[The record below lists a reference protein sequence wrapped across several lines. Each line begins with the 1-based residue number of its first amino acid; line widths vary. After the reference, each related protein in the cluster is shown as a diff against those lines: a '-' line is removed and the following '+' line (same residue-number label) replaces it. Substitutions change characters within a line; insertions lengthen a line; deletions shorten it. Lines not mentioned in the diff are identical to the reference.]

1 MKNKFGAI
9 TFVSLVV
16 AILGVVV
23 PIAWDYYSGR
33 KGVSLT
39 LMSHSQVISSNTA
52 VDGLEIIYKGTKL
65 SSLSRMTFLVENT
78 GSKPILASDVVSP
91 IKIETSGKSNILDV
105 IIDSKQPEN
114 LEVQI
119 TNSSRSV
126 EINFSLLNPGDTVL
140 VSLLVDSLDKGFR
153 ATTRIAGV
161 KDLNVNNE
169 PPKTLT
175 VWALLWIPVG
185 LLSLVL
191 VLASSVGFIQY
202 PKEVRVKRSIRKGL
216 FIVPEF
222 KSYEEA
228 HNWVKETTDFI
239 TSSEREPIFDVLKEL
254 EEQNNVFDQNRI
266 LIAVKTAVLN
276 STNNLIV
283 ALVVSGIGV
292 LGLYYSMNSMGYL

>member
-9 TFVSLVV
+9 TLVSLVI

-39 LMSHSQVISSNTA
+39 LASHSQIISSNA
-52 VDGLEIIYKGTKL
+52 SVDGLEIIYKGTKL
-65 SSLSRMTFLVENT
+65 SSLSKMTFLVENT

-91 IKIETSGKSNILDV
+91 IKIETTENSNILDV
-105 IIDSKQPEN
+105 IVESKKPEN
-114 LEVQI
+114 LEVMI

-126 EINFSLLNPGDTVL
+126 EVGFSLLNPTDTIL
-140 VSLLVDSLDKGFR
+140 FSLLVDSLDKEFK

-161 KDLNVNNE
+161 KDLKVNNE

-191 VLASSVGFIQY
+191 FLVSFVGFIQF
-202 PKEVRVKRSIRKGL
+202 PKEVRVKRSIRNGL
-216 FIVPEF
+216 FEVPEF
-222 KSYEEA
+222 KSYEDA
-228 HNWVKETTDFI
+228 HKWVEETTYFI
-239 TSSEREPIFDVLKEL
+239 TSSEREPIFGTLKEL
-254 EEQNNVFDQNRI
+254 EEQNNGFDQGRI
-266 LIAVKTAVLN
+266 LRAIEKAVLN
-276 STNNLIV
+276 STNNLIM
-283 ALVVSGIGV
+283 ALVVGSIGA
-292 LGLYYSMNSMGYL
+292 LGLYYSISSMGYL

>member
-9 TFVSLVV
+9 TLVSLVI

-39 LMSHSQVISSNTA
+39 LASHSQIISSNA
-52 VDGLEIIYKGTKL
+52 SVDGLEIIYKGTKL
-65 SSLSRMTFLVENT
+65 SSLSKMTFLVENT

-91 IKIETSGKSNILDV
+91 IKIETTENSNILDV
-105 IIDSKQPEN
+105 IVESKKPEN
-114 LEVQI
+114 LEVMI

-126 EINFSLLNPGDTVL
+126 EVGFSLLNPTDTIL
-140 VSLLVDSLDKGFR
+140 FSLLVDSLDKEFK

-161 KDLNVNNE
+161 KDLKVNNE

-191 VLASSVGFIQY
+191 FLVSFVGFIQF
-202 PKEVRVKRSIRKGL
+202 PKEVRVKRSIRNGL
-216 FIVPEF
+216 FEVPEF
-222 KSYEEA
+222 KSYEDA
-228 HNWVKETTDFI
+228 HKWVEETTDFI
-239 TSSEREPIFDVLKEL
+239 TSSEREPIFGTLKEL
-254 EEQNNVFDQNRI
+254 EEQNNGFDQGRI
-266 LIAVKTAVLN
+266 LRAIEKAVLN
-276 STNNLIV
+276 STNNLIM
-283 ALVVSGIGV
+283 ALVVGSIGA
-292 LGLYYSMNSMGYL
+292 LGLYYSISSMGYL